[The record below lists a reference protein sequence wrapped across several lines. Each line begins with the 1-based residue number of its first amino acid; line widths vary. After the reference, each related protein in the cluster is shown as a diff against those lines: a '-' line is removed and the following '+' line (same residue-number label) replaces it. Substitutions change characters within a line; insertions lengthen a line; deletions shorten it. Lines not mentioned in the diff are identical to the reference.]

1 MADDLQDY
9 PILCVDD
16 DEANLITLKYAFE
29 GRFRILTARSG
40 DEALEMLVR
49 HPIAVLLCDQRMP
62 NMSGVELCKRA
73 LELRPDVTRMLIT
86 AYSDV
91 DAVISAI
98 NLGQVTRF
106 LLKPWRPEEID
117 QVLRSA
123 IEIARLRRTITDLEK
138 QLISA
143 FPQRLTLVASA
154 AVVHELS
161 NPLAALTMAA
171 AEASGTIGRILG
183 SIEDSSE
190 SASIVRDVEW
200 LKELHDEIGPGLDQL
215 NAMLRRMRE
224 GARAASIE
232 GQCDVKLVAES
243 AARLMRR
250 QIEPHARV
258 QVICDASVTVGIDP
272 SALAEIVINLLLNA
286 SQSMDAAGL
295 CDRTIR
301 VEGRR
306 EGSRAVLVIS
316 DDGPG
321 ISAENLG
328 RLFDGRFSTRG
339 EKGGLGL
346 LIVQDLVRRAGGT
359 IYVDSDLGRGTRFEV
374 RLPQSLDSL
383 MENTPDGEPTD
394 QPERLT

>member
-1 MADDLQDY
+1 
-9 PILCVDD
+9 
-16 DEANLITLKYAFE
+16 
-29 GRFRILTARSG
+29 
-40 DEALEMLVR
+40 
-49 HPIAVLLCDQRMP
+49 
-62 NMSGVELCKRA
+62 
-73 LELRPDVTRMLIT
+73 
-86 AYSDV
+86 
-91 DAVISAI
+91 
-98 NLGQVTRF
+98 
-106 LLKPWRPEEID
+106 
-117 QVLRSA
+117 
-123 IEIARLRRTITDLEK
+123 
-138 QLISA
+138 
-143 FPQRLTLVASA
+143 
-154 AVVHELS
+154 
-161 NPLAALTMAA
+161 
-171 AEASGTIGRILG
+171 
-183 SIEDSSE
+183 
-190 SASIVRDVEW
+190 
-200 LKELHDEIGPGLDQL
+200 
-215 NAMLRRMRE
+215 MLRRMRE

-306 EGSRAVLVIS
+306 EGSREVLVIS